1 MIEQIKASPLI
12 PVLRKLP
19 EDTFLAVAEAL
30 INGGVTYLE
39 ITMDA
44 DDAPKL
50 IRMAKAHFGHRASVG
65 AGTVMTVE
73 QARAAIEAGAEYLIS
88 PALVEEVVMFAVEQG
103 VPMIPG
109 VYTPSEMVR
118 AHALGAV
125 GVKLFPAA
133 SLGSGFVKDVRGP
146 LGHIP
151 IIVTGGITIDTARSY
166 LEAGAIG
173 IGAGSAL
180 LDKVLIADSDWDGLT
195 AWTKTWVDK
204 LTPDSTP

>member
-1 MIEQIKASPLI
+1 MIEQMKTSPLI

-19 EDTFLAVAEAL
+19 EDKFLSVAEAL
-30 INGGVTYLE
+30 INGGVKYLE

-44 DDAPKL
+44 EDAPKL
-50 IRMAKAHFGHRASVG
+50 IRMAKEHFGNRASVG
-65 AGTVMTVE
+65 AGTVMSVE

-88 PALVEEVVMFAVEQG
+88 PALVEDVLTFAVEQG

-118 AHALGAV
+118 AHTLGAS

-151 IIVTGGITIDTARSY
+151 IIVTGGITVDTAVSY
-166 LEAGAIG
+166 LEAGAVAV
-173 IGAGSAL
+173 GAGSAL
-180 LDKVLIADSDWDGLT
+180 LDKELIVNGDWVGLT
-195 AWTKTWVDK
+195 KWTKNWVEK
-204 LTPDSTP
+204 LTV